1 MVVGPSSIPPS
12 QITGIW
18 PIKDKSDSINEKKMQ
33 CKWIGGCVNHNYK
46 FEKSIPFNP
55 CYMLIFS
62 QWNSETYKV
71 PRHLVLIQGRN

>member
-12 QITGIW
+12 QISGIDLSK
-18 PIKDKSDSINEKKMQ
+18 ISDSINEKKKMQ
-33 CKWIGGCVNHNYK
+33 CKWIGGCINHNYK

-62 QWNSETYKV
+62 QWNSERYKV
-71 PRHLVLIQGRN
+71 PRHLVLVQGRN